1 MPKTLLNTL
10 TPSLGRLRL
19 AVQLATLLIT
29 VWGAAVLGT
38 YVADRISTALPA
50 LSCAYDRQAGAHCV
64 LVPLQ
69 HQMHHRVG
77 ETLAKTGELT
87 LAMFLPVAMTVL
99 SFFAFF
105 VVLNKMF
112 CGWICP
118 LGTLQELINRV
129 GRRFDLPLHRLAA
142 RDVGNV
148 RPVKWLLVLFLVL
161 GLPVLAGLGVLS
173 HSWGNP
179 YCDICPS
186 RIATTLLS
194 GSSEQLALKDEPV
207 AFALGALGNALFGF
221 VIVGALAIR
230 QPFCRICPMLGWS
243 ALFQRLSPMRL
254 VKKPHAK
261 CEQCGICTKA
271 CPMDIPEIACEHGA
285 KAFSEDCTLCGRCAE
300 YCPDDGVIQLKWGPL
315 RLFASSREYY
325 KKRVKRESPEGVVKP
340 IRLVRR
346 ATSSAPA
353 VGGHDAG

>member
-1 MPKTLLNTL
+1 MLKTLI
-10 TPSLGRLRL
+10 PSLGRFRFV
-19 AVQLATLLIT
+19 VQLSMLAIT
-29 VWGAAVLGT
+29 VWGAALLGP
-38 YVADRISTALPA
+38 YVADRLSTALPA
-50 LSCAYDRQAGAHCV
+50 LSCAYDNRTGAHCV

-77 ETLAKTGELT
+77 ETIARTQT
-87 LAMFLPVAMTVL
+87 LAWSMFLPIALTVF

-105 VVLNKMF
+105 IVLNKMF

-118 LGTLQELINRV
+118 LGTIQESINRL

-142 RDVGNV
+142 KGVGKV
-148 RPVKWLLVLFLVL
+148 RPVKWMLVLFLVL
-161 GLPVLAGLGVLS
+161 GLPTLAGLGVLS

-194 GSSEQLALKDEPV
+194 GSTDQLALKDEPT

-243 ALFQRLSPMRL
+243 AMFQRLSPMRL
-254 VKKPHAK
+254 VKKAHAK
-261 CEQCGICTKA
+261 CDQCGICTQA
-271 CPMDIPEIACEHGA
+271 CPMDIPEIAREHGA
-285 KAFSEDCTLCGRCAE
+285 RAFNEDCTLCGRCAE
-300 YCPDDGVIQLKWGPL
+300 YCPDDDVIQLKWGPF

-346 ATSSAPA
+346 AANR
-353 VGGHDAG
+353 AGAAEANHAD